1 MLEYDYDYDCGDPVQ
16 PALTSQQGYSIV
28 EIEGVISLGNF
39 VNRSSFK
46 LMIRDVYRDL
56 IKFMKESP
64 RDNKDL
70 KEFLIMGQPGIGKSY
85 FFAIF
90 SDSLT
95 GRKYSSL
102 ISRQHQRWRSGK
114 GIFVSQKG
122 SVLCSKYLSTDQVDV
137 RKSASITLFLE
148 KEGEEE
154 QEMLLKRLPELR
166 DVQEITEAEIL
177 KVYEAHDFGT
187 M

>member
-1 MLEYDYDYDCGDPVQ
+1 
-16 PALTSQQGYSIV
+16 LTSQQGYSIV
-28 EIEGVISLGNF
+28 EIEGVKSLGNF

-64 RDNKDL
+64 RDNRDL

-95 GRKYSSL
+95 GREYSSL

-122 SVLCSKYLSTDQVDV
+122 SVSCSKIFVNGS
-137 RKSASITLFLE
+137 
-148 KEGEEE
+148 G
-154 QEMLLKRLPELR
+154 
-166 DVQEITEAEIL
+166 
-177 KVYEAHDFGT
+177 
-187 M
+187 